1 MTKVVTVD
9 NLLEMPHAQLL
20 MNEAQKHLDKEKE
33 LRKHFYS
40 IVDENKKM
48 EFINGEIIFQSPVKK
63 EHNEATGNLYFLLKG
78 FVRKKKLG
86 WVAIEKALVSLTR
99 NDYEPDICFW
109 NNKKAS
115 KFTDK
120 QMQFPAP
127 DLVVEVLSPK
137 TEKHNRT
144 TKFSDYEAHHVKE
157 YWIVDAHKK
166 SIEQYVLINEKFML
180 RFSGDSGLMES
191 EAIAGFS
198 FPVQVIFDANA
209 DLLETLNEMIKE

>member
-63 EHNEATGNLYFLLKG
+63 EHNEATGRIYRILSEYVEIKA
-78 FVRKKKLG
+78 LG

-99 NDYEPDICFW
+99 NDYEPDVCFW

-137 TEKHNRT
+137 TEKHDRT

-180 RFSGDSGLMES
+180 RFSGDSGLMEIDS
-191 EAIAGFS
+191 IAGLSINVEDIFS
-198 FPVQVIFDANA
+198 KKPIFSILKDS
-209 DLLETLNEMIKE
+209 LE